1 MAQHGVISTDIR
13 LAGAAIS
20 PGGLIRSLLLG
31 AVFLLLWISFV
42 PFSDRSLPPEVTE
55 QGSVV
60 NQIGYSLLFVV
71 LAAWCIV
78 NEPARL
84 LLLLRPTLIVM
95 LLWLAMSVVASSDP
109 SLSARRLMFTLLTIG
124 FAAIVLLLP
133 RNARHFAD
141 VLAAVTLTVLAAC
154 YIGVFIAPTFS
165 IHQPTDFTETELAGD
180 WRGIFGHKNEASATM
195 VLFVFIGLFIARM
208 RSVAVG
214 LLIVALSFVFLI
226 FTHSKTSILMLPLTF
241 AVAAL
246 LPRIRRPFVGV
257 AFALSIVIGVNLF
270 SVGSIYIEPI
280 RNLLDATM
288 ADPSFT
294 GRTDIW
300 EFAISRLA
308 QHPIVGY
315 GFAAFWNTPEVIY
328 GMKDNWANTASHA
341 HNGYLDLAITIG
353 IPGAIL
359 VVVWLIVLPILDFY
373 RSPHDAA
380 VAPLETLFLRVC
392 LFAAYASCFESRLL
406 QEGTGGFFLFTA
418 AFGLRLLS
426 VSRAAT

>member
-1 MAQHGVISTDIR
+1 MAQRGVISTDLR
-13 LAGAAIS
+13 PAGAAIS

-31 AVFLLLWISFV
+31 ATFLLLWISFL
-42 PFSDRSLPPEVTE
+42 PFPDRSLPPEVAE
-55 QGSVV
+55 QGSIV

-71 LAAWCIV
+71 LAAWCV
-78 NEPARL
+78 VHEPSRL
-84 LLLLRPTLIVM
+84 LPLVRPTLVAV
-95 LLWLAMSVVASSDP
+95 LLWLAISVAASWDP

-124 FAAIVLLLP
+124 IAAIVVLLP
-133 RNARHFAD
+133 KNVRHFGD
-141 VLAAVTLTVLAAC
+141 VLAAVSLIVLAAC
-154 YIGVFIAPTFS
+154 YIGIFVAPS
-165 IHQPTDFTETELAGD
+165 LAIHQPTDFTEIELAGD
-180 WRGIFGHKNEASATM
+180 WRGIFGHKNEASAAM
-195 VLFVFIGLFIARM
+195 VLFVFIGLFVARV
-208 RSVAVG
+208 RSMAIG
-214 LLIVALSFVFLI
+214 LFIVALSFVFLV
-226 FTHSKTSILMLPLTF
+226 FTHSKTSILMLPLTL

-257 AFALSIVIGVNLF
+257 AFALSIAVGFNLF

-308 QHPIVGY
+308 QHPFVGY

-328 GMKDNWANTASHA
+328 GMKENWANTASHA

-359 VVVWLIVLPILDFY
+359 VVVWLVVLPILDFY
-373 RSPHDAA
+373 RSPHETA

-426 VSRAAT
+426 VSRAAI